1 MAGNDIV
8 GTEAAVAVIGL
19 SCRVPGAAGA
29 TAYWQNLISG
39 RSAIARLDDTALQTA
54 GVGAGDRNDPQVI
67 RAFGVLDDIDRFDAA
82 LFGMPPRRAELLDP
96 QQRLLLEAAWAALE
110 NAGYPPD
117 GSGITIGTYVSLTQ
131 STYFPEFGARG
142 EDAVFALTA
151 SEKDYAASRI
161 AHKLGLTGPAM
172 VVQSAC
178 SSALLAVHS
187 AVEALI
193 GGQCDMAI
201 AGGASITLPQGA
213 YRHIPGLMLSPRG
226 ECRAFDV
233 AADGTVPGNGVGI
246 VVLKPLARALADGDP
261 IRAVILGSAANNDG
275 AV

>member
-29 TAYWQNLISG
+29 AAYWRNLISG
-39 RSAIARLDDTALQTA
+39 RSAIARLDDAALETA

-82 LFGMPPRRAELLDP
+82 LFGLPPRRAALLDP

-117 GSGITIGTYVSLTQ
+117 GAGSIIGTYVSLTQ
-131 STYFPEFGARG
+131 STYFPELGAGG

-193 GGQCDMAI
+193 GGQCDFI
-201 AGGASITLPQGA
+201 GSYWL
-213 YRHIPGLMLSPRG
+213 PGLPCSASVKVDWRG
-226 ECRAFDV
+226 HRVEEKSHGRSGRDHRV
-233 AADGTVPGNGVGI
+233 GLPAAGC
-246 VVLKPLARALADGDP
+246 
-261 IRAVILGSAANNDG
+261 
-275 AV
+275 